1 MSRLVLEAIVWMLP
15 ANRRKNALLR
25 RLGHQVADSAVIAPN
40 LVLNVRRFEIG
51 EGVRIGMLN
60 VFRGLGLVRLGDHVI
75 INSWNWVSASP
86 QFQLVDSMAGTLD
99 LRFGA
104 GITSRHYLDA
114 SGTIVMDRHARIG
127 GGRAYIQTHEPD
139 FATNRQTAGRIFIGH
154 HALVSSCAVML
165 KGAHLPPCSIL
176 AANSTLLPMGSPPV
190 PGLYAGSPA
199 KWKRELDGEYFRSPD
214 HEMSEFVV
222 EGQMGPLLAEDS
234 ST

>member
-1 MSRLVLEAIVWMLP
+1 MMRLVLEAIVWMLP
-15 ANRRKNALLR
+15 ANRMKNALLR
-25 RLGHQVADSAVIAPN
+25 RFGHQVADSAVIAPN
-40 LVLNVRRFEIG
+40 VVLNVRRFEIG
-51 EGVRIGMLN
+51 EDVRIGLLN

-86 QFQLVDSMAGTLD
+86 QFQLVDPMAGTLD

-114 SGTIVMDRHARIG
+114 SGTIIMDRHARIG
-127 GGRAYIQTHEPD
+127 GGRAYVQTHEPD
-139 FATNRQTAGRIFIGH
+139 FETNSQTAGRIFIGH

-165 KGAHLPPCSIL
+165 KGAHLPPRSIL
-176 AANSTLLPMGSPPV
+176 AANSTLLPTSSAPA

-214 HEMSEFVV
+214 HVMREFVV
-222 EGQMGPLLAEDS
+222 EGEMGPLTVENTSA
-234 ST
+234 